1 MSLDPKFLRYDK
13 LRHGMDHERYQWSM
27 LERREPIT
35 WPNGAP
41 LALWI
46 NVCVEHFPLNPQSS
60 SFKAP
65 GNMSMPYPD
74 LRHYTLRDYG
84 NRVGIF
90 RILDALDRH
99 RLQAS
104 FAINGEVAERYPY
117 LVRRLAETGGELLAH
132 GWNMDCAHSS
142 AVDEDTERGWIRD
155 TLAAL
160 GCLSDA
166 PIRGWHGP
174 ARSQSAR
181 TPELLAE
188 AGIAW
193 CADWVND
200 ELPYRFATEAGDL
213 VNLPLSLELEDR
225 FILGDNLHSETE
237 YADQLIDAADC
248 LLAEAQ
254 ERGGRLLALN
264 LHPWVIGQPHRI
276 GQLERV
282 FQHLRQFEDRLWL
295 ARPSEIIGAA
305 RNKGTIFS

>member
-1 MSLDPKFLRYDK
+1 MSLDPKFLQYDK
-13 LRHGMDHERYQWSM
+13 LRHGMDHARYQWSM
-27 LERREPIT
+27 LERREPIE

-46 NVCVEHFPLNPQSS
+46 NVCVEHFPLNPQGAG
-60 SFKAP
+60 FRAP

-90 RILDALDRH
+90 RILEALDRY

-104 FAINGEVAERYPY
+104 FAINGELAERYPY
-117 LVRRLAETGGELLAH
+117 LVRRLAETGAELLAH

-142 AVDEDTERGWIRD
+142 DVDEASERRWIAD
-155 TLAAL
+155 TLAVL
-160 GCLSDA
+160 GGFSNE
-166 PIRGWHGP
+166 PIRGWLGP
-174 ARSQSAR
+174 ARSQSQR

-188 AGIAW
+188 AGLTW
-193 CADWVND
+193 TADWVND
-200 ELPYRFATEAGDL
+200 DLPYRFQTQAGAL

-225 FILGDNLHSETE
+225 WIIGDNLHSETE
-237 YADQLIDAADC
+237 YADQLMDATDF

-282 FQHLRQFEDRLWL
+282 LQHLRQFQDQLWL
-295 ARPSEIIGAA
+295 ARPSEIIGVAA
-305 RNKGTIFS
+305 NSF